1 MRLEMTKYFTKP
13 SLPNPD
19 DIYREELPN
28 GIIVLAR
35 SNFSS
40 PSISMGGYLP
50 AGSIFES
57 DEKLGLADF
66 VSSSLMRGTQ
76 KLSFDEIYNELES
89 VGASMGFDSGV
100 HNTSFGGRS
109 LVEDFPLLLKLL
121 SESLQ
126 TPVFPKVE
134 IEKLRAQ
141 MLTGLAIRA
150 QDTSDM
156 AAMAFDRMLFEG
168 HPYSRPADGFVETV
182 QSITRKDIQDFHRRY
197 FGPKGMVIAIVG
209 AIAPKKAAEAV
220 QKFLGD
226 WQVLRQVEAP
236 ALPAYKPVKKTVKH
250 HHVLAGKSQSDLVIG
265 MIGPRRKDREYF
277 PASLGNSV
285 LGQFGMMGRI
295 GEVVREKSG
304 LAYYASSNLSS
315 GIGPGSW
322 EVSAGVNPKNLKKA
336 IDLIEKELRRFIKS
350 GVTKEELADSQAN
363 YVGRLPLSLESNSG
377 VAGMLLNIERY
388 DLGLDFYLRYESI
401 VRSVTRADVLETAR
415 KYIDPDRLVI
425 STAGP

>member
-1 MRLEMTKYFTKP
+1 MKKNIIKP
-13 SLPNPD
+13 SFPGIK
-19 DIYREELPN
+19 DIHRATLSN
-28 GIIVLAR
+28 GITVLAR
-35 SNFSS
+35 SNFNS
-40 PSISMGGYLP
+40 PSISMGGYVP

-66 VSSSLMRGTQ
+66 VASSLMRGTQ
-76 KLSFDEIYNELES
+76 TRTFDAIYNELES

-109 LVEDFPLLLKLL
+109 LVEDFPLLLTLL

-126 TPVFPKVE
+126 APTFPKNE
-134 IEKLRAQ
+134 IETLRAQ

-150 QDTSDM
+150 QDTSEL

-168 HPYSRPADGFVETV
+168 HPYSRPADGFVETI
-182 QSITRKDIQDFHRRY
+182 QSITRKDMKEFHRRY

-209 AIAPKKAAEAV
+209 AIDPKKAVEALEKV
-220 QKFLGD
+220 LGG
-226 WQVLRQVEAP
+226 WQVPGQVSAP
-236 ALPAYKPVKKTVKH
+236 VLPPHKPVKKTVRH

-265 MIGPRRKDREYF
+265 MIGPRRKDPEYYS
-277 PASLGNSV
+277 ASLGNSV

-304 LAYYASSNLSS
+304 LAYYASSSLNA
-315 GIGPGSW
+315 GTGPGSW

-336 IDLIEKELRRFIKS
+336 IDLIEQELRRFVKS

-363 YVGRLPLSLESNSG
+363 YIGRLPLSLESNNG
-377 VAGMLLNIERY
+377 VAGALLNIERY
-388 DLGLDFYLRYESI
+388 DLGLDFYQRYEGMI
-401 VRSVTRADVLETAR
+401 RGVTRADVLATAR

>member
-1 MRLEMTKYFTKP
+1 MAKNLTKTTKP
-13 SLPNPD
+13 SLLSPE
-19 DIYREELPN
+19 DIYRAVLPN
-28 GIIVLAR
+28 GITVLAR
-35 SNFSS
+35 SSFNS

-50 AGSIFES
+50 AGAIFES
-57 DEKLGLADF
+57 DAKLGLADF

-76 KLSFDEIYNELES
+76 TRTFDAIYNELES

-109 LVEDFPLLLKLL
+109 LVEDLPLLLKLL

-126 TPVFPKVE
+126 TPIFPKDE

-141 MLTGLAIRA
+141 ILTGLAIRA

-156 AAMAFDRMLFEG
+156 AAMAFDRMLFDG
-168 HPYSRPADGFVETV
+168 HPYSRPADGFVETI
-182 QSITRKDIQDFHRRY
+182 QSITRKDMEEFHRLH
-197 FGPKGMVIAIVG
+197 FGPRGMVIAIVG
-209 AIAPKKAAEAV
+209 AIEPKKAAKAV
-220 QKFLGD
+220 ERVLGG
-226 WQVLRQVEAP
+226 WQVPGQVGAP
-236 ALPAYKPVKKTVKH
+236 ALPPHKPVKKTVKH
-250 HHVLAGKSQSDLVIG
+250 HSALAGKSQSDLVIG
-265 MIGPRRKDREYF
+265 MIGPRRRDPEF
-277 PASLGNSV
+277 FSASLGNSV

-295 GEVVREKSG
+295 GDVVREKSG
-304 LAYYASSNLSS
+304 LAYYASSSLNA
-315 GIGPGSW
+315 GTGPGTW

-363 YVGRLPLSLESNSG
+363 YIGRLPLSLESNSG
-377 VAGMLLNIERY
+377 VVGAILNIERY
-388 DLGLDFYLRYESI
+388 DLGFDYYQRYEGM
-401 VRSVTRADVLETAR
+401 VRAVTRADVLETAR